1 MTKIIPD
8 NPCSLNP
15 EKKTNSKALPGFLH
29 SPVALIRLSSILF
42 FILTIGHTSGY
53 PWTTDRDFRE
63 KQLVA
68 SMKSVDLVFAGEH
81 SSYWSLYFGWGLYVA
96 VLLLTLAIILWLL
109 SNVARIAPRP
119 VGIMIQIIA
128 ACCLAGAYLSFRF
141 FYMPP
146 FLLLAVI
153 FVILQAA
160 AVRLIRLN
168 SSFT

>member
-1 MTKIIPD
+1 MTKIISD
-8 NPCSLNP
+8 NPSSSNS
-15 EKKTNSKALPGFLH
+15 EKKTNESRSDFFA

-42 FILTIGHTSGY
+42 FILTIGHTSAY
-53 PWTTDRDFRE
+53 PWTTSQNLRE

-109 SNVARIAPRP
+109 SNVARIAPRQT
-119 VGIMIQIIA
+119 GIMIQIIS

-141 FYMPP
+141 FYIPP
-146 FLLLAVI
+146 FLLSSAI
-153 FVILQAA
+153 FVILQTA
-160 AVRLIRLN
+160 AVRLMRRA
-168 SSFT
+168 